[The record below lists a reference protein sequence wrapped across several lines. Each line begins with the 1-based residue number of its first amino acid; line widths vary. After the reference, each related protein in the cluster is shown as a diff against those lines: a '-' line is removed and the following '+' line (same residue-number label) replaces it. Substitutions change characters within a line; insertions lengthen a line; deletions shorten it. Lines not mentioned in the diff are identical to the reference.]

1 MIKQSLYVLIA
12 QSLARVCPH
21 LWKVEVTIPK
31 KIDQKILVRLRKRE
45 KSCTFA
51 RIMRL
56 KSNVNIKNR
65 RATFDYEVLERYTA
79 GIQLFGTEI
88 KSIRESKA
96 SLVDT
101 YCQFVGNELWV
112 KQMHIAE
119 YRFGSYANHEA
130 KRDRKLLMTRKEL
143 RKLEKLVKDTG
154 KTIIPLRLF
163 INEKGFAKMEI
174 ALCQGKHT
182 YDKRQAL
189 RAADDKRE
197 LQRAMKDFK

>member
-1 MIKQSLYVLIA
+1 
-12 QSLARVCPH
+12 
-21 LWKVEVTIPK
+21 
-31 KIDQKILVRLRKRE
+31 
-45 KSCTFA
+45 
-51 RIMRL
+51 MRL

-88 KSIRESKA
+88 KSIRESKP

-101 YCQFVGNELWV
+101 YCQFVGTELWV

-119 YRFGSYANHEA
+119 YRFGSYTNHEA
-130 KRDRKLLMTRKEL
+130 KRDRKLLMQRKEL
-143 RKLEKLVKDTG
+143 RKLEKQVKDTG

-163 INEKGFAKMEI
+163 INERGFAKMEI

-197 LQRAMKDFK
+197 MQRALRGAQMR

>member
-1 MIKQSLYVLIA
+1 
-12 QSLARVCPH
+12 
-21 LWKVEVTIPK
+21 
-31 KIDQKILVRLRKRE
+31 
-45 KSCTFA
+45 
-51 RIMRL
+51 MRL
-56 KSNVNIKNR
+56 KSNVVIKNR
-65 RATFDYEVLERYTA
+65 RATFDYEILEQFTA

-101 YCQFVGNELWV
+101 YCQFIGRELWV

-119 YRFGSYANHEA
+119 YRFGSYTNHEA

-143 RKLEKLVKDTG
+143 RKLERLVKDTG
-154 KTIIPLRLF
+154 KTIVPLRLF
-163 INEKGFAKMEI
+163 INEKGFAKLVI
-174 ALCQGKHT
+174 ALCQGKHS

-197 LQRAMKDFK
+197 LQRVMKDFKH

>member
-1 MIKQSLYVLIA
+1 MWDSFSCPNNSNERISLQNYNFFCT
-12 QSLARVCPH
+12 LANFFVPLH
-21 LWKVEVTIPK
+21 
-31 KIDQKILVRLRKRE
+31 D
-45 KSCTFA
+45 F
-51 RIMRL
+51 MRL
-56 KSNVNIKNR
+56 ISNINIKNR
-65 RATFDYEVLERYTA
+65 RASFDYEVLERYTA

-101 YCQFVGNELWV
+101 YCQFVGKELWV

-119 YRFGSYANHEA
+119 YRFGTYANHEA
-130 KRDRKLLMTRKEL
+130 KRDRKLLITRKEL

-174 ALCQGKHT
+174 ALCQGKHS

-197 LQRAMKDFK
+197 LQRVMKDFK

>member
-1 MIKQSLYVLIA
+1 MRLNITK
-12 QSLARVCPH
+12 
-21 LWKVEVTIPK
+21 TIHS
-31 KIDQKILVRLRKRE
+31 V
-45 KSCTFA
+45 
-51 RIMRL
+51 MRL
-56 KSNVNIKNR
+56 KSNIYIKNR
-65 RATFDYEVLERYTA
+65 RATFDYEVLDRYIA

-101 YCQFVGNELWV
+101 YCQFIGNELWV

-143 RKLEKLVKDTG
+143 RKLQRQVQDTG
-154 KTIIPLRLF
+154 
-163 INEKGFAKMEI
+163 NEKGFAKIEI

-189 RAADDKRE
+189 RNADDKRE
-197 LQRAMKDFK
+197 LQRVIKERG

>member
-1 MIKQSLYVLIA
+1 
-12 QSLARVCPH
+12 
-21 LWKVEVTIPK
+21 
-31 KIDQKILVRLRKRE
+31 
-45 KSCTFA
+45 
-51 RIMRL
+51 MRL
-56 KSNVNIKNR
+56 KSDVNIKNR
-65 RATFDYEVLERYTA
+65 RASFDYEILDRYVA

-88 KSIRESKA
+88 KSIRENKA
-96 SLVDT
+96 SLVDK
-101 YCQFVGNELWV
+101 YCQFIGNELWV

-130 KRDRKLLMTRKEL
+130 KRDRKLLMTKKEL
-143 RKLEKLVKDTG
+143 RKLDKQVKDTG

-163 INEKGFAKMEI
+163 INDRGFAKMEI

-197 LQRAMKDFK
+197 VQRAMRDAHYK